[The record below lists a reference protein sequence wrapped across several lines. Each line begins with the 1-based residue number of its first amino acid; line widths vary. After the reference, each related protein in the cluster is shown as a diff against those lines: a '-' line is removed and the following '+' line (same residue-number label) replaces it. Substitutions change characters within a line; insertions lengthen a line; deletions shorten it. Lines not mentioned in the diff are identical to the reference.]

1 MAGEKTDIQT
11 VSDDVLTTLL
21 HGDVTTVKPDGKNPL
36 AKPVSQ
42 VDLALNPNNTEG
54 GEEEGGEDEEGKDDK
69 GGKNG
74 NDGKGDKNP
83 INSDNLDDLLH
94 DTNAGEEE
102 EESEEEGEPTSTK
115 GKSVFVSA
123 LKDLMK
129 EEVILPFELEEG
141 EKEKP
146 IEEFTKKELIDLLK
160 ANQKRVKEQA
170 EEAAPREFF
179 DALPEELQ
187 YVASYVANGGKEL
200 NKVFRHLADK
210 GAVKDID
217 VKTPEGQEQA
227 IRMYLS
233 ATKWGTPEEIEEEVI
248 SLKDLPGALE
258 KKANQFKPKLEGLK
272 QQQIDREVK
281 DAELRNKAQLA
292 AVAKYRETVYN
303 TVSAGELNGIK
314 ITPSVQNMLFNGLVE
329 SVDGIRE
336 LLTKAN
342 VKTDMAHLSEVFW
355 LLKDPKGYK
364 ETLKQ
369 AGATESTEDTVRKL
383 KTAADNKK
391 ASSQM
396 EQIKSGSAARKGVKR
411 TEVNFFS
418 RK

>member
-11 VSDDVLTTLL
+11 VTDDVLTSLL
-21 HGDVTTVKPDGKNPL
+21 HGDITTVKPDVKTPL
-36 AKPVSQ
+36 SKTVSK
-42 VDLALNPNNTEG
+42 VDAVLDNLDK
-54 GEEEGGEDEEGKDDK
+54 DEKDEKDEKDIKGTKDDK
-69 GGKNG
+69 
-74 NDGKGDKNP
+74 DDKTPVNT
-83 INSDNLDDLLH
+83 DDLDDLLH
-94 DTNAGEEE
+94 TPDSDLENEEE
-102 EESEEEGEPTSTK
+102 EEEGDDNESAPTKS
-115 GKSVFVSA
+115 KSVFVSA

-210 GAVKDID
+210 GAMKDID

-369 AGATESTEDTVRKL
+369 AGASESTEDTVRKL

-391 ASSQM
+391 AGSQM
-396 EQIKSGSAARKGVKR
+396 EQIKHGSPARKGVKR

>member
-11 VSDDVLTTLL
+11 VTDDVLTALL
-21 HGDVTTVKPDGKNPL
+21 HGDVTTVKPDSKNPL
-36 AKPVSQ
+36 AKPVSK
-42 VDLALNPNNTEG
+42 VDIALEDSTKTDDDEE
-54 GEEEGGEDEEGKDDK
+54 EEEGDDKNGKNNKDDK
-69 GGKNG
+69 EV
-74 NDGKGDKNP
+74 KNP
-83 INSDNLDDLLH
+83 INSDDLDSLLH
-94 DTNAGEEE
+94 NPNAGNEE
-102 EESEEEGEPTSTK
+102 EESEEEEGDEPVSTK
-115 GKSVFVSA
+115 SKSVFVSA

-281 DAELRNKAQLA
+281 EAEMRNKAQLA

-391 ASSQM
+391 AGSQM